1 MNSILSILVT
11 IIFKLPISSPMLNKC
26 SAPNCK
32 SNYNLDDPYIPVF
45 ELPNQ
50 PEELRQQWFNALHRE
65 NITALRHVYVFIH
78 HFREDDIDRTYKIPN
93 PDGSF
98 TEVPRGKPKL
108 RKGAILSSLPGC
120 ALYYS
125 EPSPK
130 PTRLSFDSKEVI
142 HFQKGPRAKS

>member
-1 MNSILSILVT
+1 M
-11 IIFKLPISSPMLNKC
+11 PICSPMPNKC

-32 SNYNLDDPYIPVF
+32 SNYYPDDPYIPVF

-65 NITALRHVYVFIH
+65 NITALKHVYACIH

-108 RKGAILSSLPGC
+108 RKGAIPSSLPGC
-120 ALYYS
+120 APYYS
-125 EPSPK
+125 ESSSK
-130 PTRLSFDSKEVI
+130 PAR
-142 HFQKGPRAKS
+142 